1 MTGLVL
7 LDAAGR
13 RRSPATLPG
22 NHCDRPTRNKDFRY
36 PGRSSH
42 PPTLRTADE
51 WQMNDT

>member
-13 RRSPATLPG
+13 RRAPGPLPG
-22 NHCDRPTRNKDFRY
+22 YHCDRPPRNKGLRY
-36 PGRSSH
+36 PSRSSH